1 MKKAL
6 LVSYFFPPRFSIG
19 GKRAF
24 RFARYLPENGWST
37 VVLTARGQA
46 TERLD
51 PSFRDDDLP
60 SCSIHRNYLSEREIS
75 SLSKNPLGSDGT
87 VAAPTKMWNAPP
99 SRFSWRWWTTE
110 LRIMPVI
117 GPRAFGIPAL
127 ARRIAELAQTEQVD
141 LIYAT
146 GSPWEAVVAATMAAG
161 SVKRPIIVDFRDPWS
176 FGPNAA
182 SLPTLVR
189 VADEAIEAAVL
200 RRAALLIVTTAA
212 TGDKYSALGHAR
224 RVECIRN
231 GYDPAIRIVPKPAD
245 RFTMVHFGNCYG
257 RRSLAPFLRA
267 AARLVANEKIDRTS
281 FRILNLG
288 RVSQEDLALAKELG
302 IADQFEYRTVLPYD
316 EGLAVVAGAHLAL
329 VPAFGDDPWFI
340 PGKFYDYVAARTP
353 IVAISTSP
361 ELDALVENTGLGWVH
376 TGTDLDGLA
385 LRILTAWNAHS
396 RGQSLVEPNESVIES
411 LSARNGAKNLA
422 KIFDEVTGG

>member
-6 LVSYFFPPRFSIG
+6 LVSYFFPPRYSIG

-51 PSFRDDDLP
+51 PSFHDDDLP
-60 SCSIHRNYLSEREIS
+60 SCSIHRNYLSGRELL
-75 SLSKNPLGSDGT
+75 SLSRNPLGSDGT

-117 GPRAFGIPAL
+117 GPKAFGIPAL
-127 ARRIAELAQTEQVD
+127 ARRIVALAQSEKVD

-146 GSPWEAVVAATMAAG
+146 GSPWEAVVAATLAAEFL
-161 SVKRPIIVDFRDPWS
+161 KHPLIVDFRDPWS

-182 SLPTLVR
+182 SLPTWVR

-200 RRAALLIVTTAA
+200 RRAALLTVTTAT
-212 TGDKYSALGHAR
+212 TGDKYAALGHAR

-257 RRSLAPFLRA
+257 RRSLGPFLRA
-267 AARLVANEKIDRTS
+267 AARLVAAGKIDRTNV
-281 FRILNLG
+281 RILNLG
-288 RVSQEDLALAKELG
+288 RVSEEDLALAKELG
-302 IADQFEYRTVLPYD
+302 IADQFEYQTVLPYND
-316 EGLAVVAGAHLAL
+316 GLAVVAGAHLAL

-353 IVAISTSP
+353 MLAISTSP
-361 ELDALVENTGLGWVH
+361 ELDTLVENTALGWVH
-376 TGTDLDGLA
+376 AATDIDGLA
-385 LRILTAWNAHS
+385 RRILAAWDARHC
-396 RGQSLVEPNESVIES
+396 GQTLVEPNESVIDS
-411 LSARNGAKNLA
+411 LSARNGAKALA
-422 KIFDEVTGG
+422 KIFDAVTIG